1 MSPSSLSPGPAKIE
15 TQAKPK
21 EPRGAAAFLGAIGRS
36 TPAMLVLSGIGFL
49 VLWQIVSMNVSPVIL
64 PAPAAVFVAFIA
76 LTASGELVYATLAT
90 IWPFAIGLVLG
101 FIVGTSVGL
110 LLGIFRP
117 AARVLDPYIFVGWSI
132 PNIAWLPLFIAWFGV
147 GNLTLVIFVFISAV
161 FPQLLTV
168 EAGAKEADSFLVEV
182 ARSLGGSKRE
192 ILYNVVLPS
201 SLPYIMAGLRI
212 AVGRALVGI
221 IVGQL
226 LIVATGIGYMFQFYG
241 ETLSLA
247 KYFAPLI
254 VIAALA
260 ILLNRGVNWAERYF
274 IPWKIRA
281 FT

>member
-1 MSPSSLSPGPAKIE
+1 MSQSANVLERQRANSAKSIRSMMIAAGGNKYLLGALS
-15 TQAKPK
+15 
-21 EPRGAAAFLGAIGRS
+21 AAAFLAI
-36 TPAMLVLSGIGFL
+36 
-49 VLWQIVSMNVSPVIL
+49 WQVVSMNVPPIIL
-64 PAPAAVFVAFIA
+64 PTPASVFAAFVE
-76 LTASGELVYATLAT
+76 LTVSGELVRATAET
-90 IWPFAIGLVLG
+90 VWPFAVGLVIA
-101 FIVGTSVGL
+101 FVVGTTFGL

-117 AARVLDPYIFVGWSI
+117 VARILDPYIFMFWSI

-147 GNLTLVIFVFISAV
+147 GDLTLVVFVFVSAV

-182 ARSLGGSKRE
+182 ARSLGGTKRE
-192 ILYNVVLPS
+192 ILHIVVLPS
-201 SLPYIMAGLRI
+201 ALPYVFAGLRI

-260 ILLNRGVNWAERYF
+260 VALNRGVNWVEQVL
-274 IPWKIRA
+274 IPWKPRA

>member
-1 MSPSSLSPGPAKIE
+1 MSQSALPLAGGGKN
-15 TQAKPK
+15 
-21 EPRGAAAFLGAIGRS
+21 GGRS
-36 TPAMLVLSGIGFL
+36 ALARLGGNYYLLALLSVVGFIA
-49 VLWQIVSMNVSPVIL
+49 LWQIVSMNVPPVIL
-64 PAPAAVFVAFIA
+64 PAPVKVAVAFVD
-76 LTASGELVYATLAT
+76 LTASGELVKATAQT
-90 IWPFAIGLVLG
+90 VWPFTVGLVVA
-101 FIVGTSVGL
+101 FVVGTGLGL

-117 AARVLDPYIFVGWSI
+117 AARVLDPYIFVFWSI

-147 GNLTLVIFVFISAV
+147 GNLTLVIFVFVSAV

-168 EAGAKEADSFLVEV
+168 EAGAKEADSALVEV
-182 ARSLGGSKRE
+182 ARSLGGTRHE
-192 ILYNVVLPS
+192 ILRTVVLPS
-201 SLPYIMAGLRI
+201 SIPYIIAGLRI

-260 ILLNRGVNWAERYF
+260 VALNRAVNWAEHAF
-274 IPWKIRA
+274 IPWKPRA

>member
-1 MSPSSLSPGPAKIE
+1 MTQTANLLPRPPAPSAKSMI
-15 TQAKPK
+15 
-21 EPRGAAAFLGAIGRS
+21 GALAGNQYLLGA
-36 TPAMLVLSGIGFL
+36 LSVVVFFAI
-49 VLWQIVSMNVSPVIL
+49 WQLVSMNVPPVIL
-64 PAPAAVFVAFIA
+64 PAPGQVIEAFVQ
-76 LTASGELVYATLAT
+76 LTVSGELVRATAQTL
-90 IWPFAIGLVLG
+90 WPFALGLVLA
-101 FIVGTSVGL
+101 FIVGTMLGL
-110 LLGIFRP
+110 ILGIFRP
-117 AARVLDPYIFVGWSI
+117 AARILDPYIFVFWSI

-147 GNLTLVIFVFISAV
+147 GTLTLVVFVFVSAV

-168 EAGAKEADSFLVEV
+168 ESGAKEADSFLVEV

-192 ILYNVVLPS
+192 ILRIVVLPS
-201 SLPYIMAGLRI
+201 ALPYIFAGLRI

-260 ILLNRGVNWAERYF
+260 VLLNRAVNWAEQF
-274 IPWKIRA
+274 LIPWKPRA

>member
-1 MSPSSLSPGPAKIE
+1 MTQSADRLSSSARRNGKSSL
-15 TQAKPK
+15 
-21 EPRGAAAFLGAIGRS
+21 AALASNHYVLTALSAAVFVAI
-36 TPAMLVLSGIGFL
+36 
-49 VLWQIVSMNVSPVIL
+49 WQIVSMNVSPIIL
-64 PAPAAVFVAFIA
+64 PSPAKVAAAFVE
-76 LTASGELVYATLAT
+76 LTASGELIRATAQT
-90 IWPFAIGLVLG
+90 VWPFAIGLSIAFV
-101 FIVGTSVGL
+101 VGTSLGL

-117 AARVLDPYIFVGWSI
+117 AARILDPYIFVFWSI

-147 GNLTLVIFVFISAV
+147 GQATLIVFVFVSAV

-182 ARSLGGSKRE
+182 ARSLGGTKSE
-192 ILYNVVLPS
+192 ILHIVVLPS
-201 SLPYIMAGLRI
+201 ALPYIFAGLRI

-260 ILLNRGVNWAERYF
+260 VALNRAVNWAEQVL
-274 IPWKIRA
+274 IPWKPRA

>member
-1 MSPSSLSPGPAKIE
+1 M
-15 TQAKPK
+15 TQSA
-21 EPRGAAAFLGAIGRS
+21 
-36 TPAMLVLSGIGFL
+36 TPAASKNLNGAKSIFAVVGGNHYLLTVLSAVAFIAI
-49 VLWQIVSMNVSPVIL
+49 WQVVSMNVPPIIL
-64 PAPAAVFVAFIA
+64 PTPAKVLAAFVE
-76 LTASGELVYATLAT
+76 LTASGELLRATGET
-90 IWPFAIGLVLG
+90 IWPFAIGLVVA
-101 FIVGTSVGL
+101 FVVGTTLGL

-117 AARVLDPYIFVGWSI
+117 AARILDPYIFVFWSI

-147 GNLTLVIFVFISAV
+147 GQLTLIVFVFVSAV
-161 FPQLLTV
+161 FPQMLTV

-182 ARSLGGSKRE
+182 ARSLGGTKRE
-192 ILYNVVLPS
+192 ILRIVVLPS
-201 SLPYIMAGLRI
+201 ALPYIFAGLRI

-260 ILLNRGVNWAERYF
+260 VALNRAVNLAEHVL
-274 IPWKIRA
+274 IPWKQHA

>member
-1 MSPSSLSPGPAKIE
+1 MTQSADRLPSPTKFSLAASDASHYVLATLSFIGFLLLWQVISMNVPPIILPSPLKV
-15 TQAKPK
+15 
-21 EPRGAAAFLGAIGRS
+21 AAAF
-36 TPAMLVLSGIGFL
+36 VE
-49 VLWQIVSMNVSPVIL
+49 
-64 PAPAAVFVAFIA
+64 
-76 LTASGELVYATLAT
+76 LTVSGELIRATAQT
-90 IWPFAIGLVLG
+90 VWPFAIGLIIAFVLG
-101 FIVGTSVGL
+101 TALGL

-117 AARVLDPYIFVGWSI
+117 AARILDPYIFVFWSI

-147 GNLTLVIFVFISAV
+147 GQLTLIVFVFVSAF

-168 EAGAKEADSFLVEV
+168 ESGAKEADIFLVEV
-182 ARSLGGSKRE
+182 ARSLGGTKRE
-192 ILYNVVLPS
+192 ILHVVVLPAA
-201 SLPYIMAGLRI
+201 LPYIFAGLRI

-260 ILLNRGVNWAERYF
+260 VLLNRAVNWAELAL
-274 IPWKIRA
+274 IPWKQRA
-281 FT
+281 FV

>member
-1 MSPSSLSPGPAKIE
+1 MTQSVDRLANPGKN
-15 TQAKPK
+15 
-21 EPRGAAAFLGAIGRS
+21 LRS
-36 TPAMLVLSGIGFL
+36 TLYAVGGNHYVLATLSIAVFL
-49 VLWQIVSMNVSPVIL
+49 AIWQVIAMNVPPIIL
-64 PAPAAVFVAFIA
+64 PAPAKVIAAFVE
-76 LTASGELVYATLAT
+76 LTASGELIRATGQT
-90 IWPFAIGLVLG
+90 IWPFAIGLVLA
-101 FIVGTSVGL
+101 FVVGTVLGL

-117 AARVLDPYIFVGWSI
+117 AARILDPYIFVFWSI

-147 GNLTLVIFVFISAV
+147 GQLTLIVFVFVSAF

-182 ARSLGGSKRE
+182 ARSLGGTKSE
-192 ILYNVVLPS
+192 ILHIVVLPS
-201 SLPYIMAGLRI
+201 ALPYIFAGLRI

-260 ILLNRGVNWAERYF
+260 VLLNRGVNWAEKFF
-274 IPWKIRA
+274 IPWKQHA
-281 FT
+281 FN

>member
-1 MSPSSLSPGPAKIE
+1 VSQISNLLPRPNAPSGKSMLAAVASN
-15 TQAKPK
+15 QYLL
-21 EPRGAAAFLGAIGRS
+21 GAASIIVFLA
-36 TPAMLVLSGIGFL
+36 V
-49 VLWQIVSMNVSPVIL
+49 WQIVSMNVPPVIL
-64 PAPAAVFVAFIA
+64 PSPANVITAFVQ
-76 LTASGELVYATLAT
+76 LTASGELVRATAQT
-90 IWPFAIGLVLG
+90 IWPFAVGLVIA
-101 FIVGTSVGL
+101 FIVGTTVGL

-117 AARVLDPYIFVGWSI
+117 AARILDPYIFVFWSI

-147 GNLTLVIFVFISAV
+147 GQLTLIVFVFVSAV
-161 FPQLLTV
+161 FPQMLTV
-168 EAGAKEADSFLVEV
+168 ESGAKEADSFLVEV
-182 ARSLGGSKRE
+182 ARSLGGTKRE
-192 ILYNVVLPS
+192 ILHIVVLPS
-201 SLPYIMAGLRI
+201 ALPYIFAGLRI

-260 ILLNRGVNWAERYF
+260 VLLNRAVNWAEHLLV
-274 IPWKIRA
+274 PWKQRA

>member
-1 MSPSSLSPGPAKIE
+1 M
-15 TQAKPK
+15 TQSAVPLARAKPNG
-21 EPRGAAAFLGAIGRS
+21 ERSVLGAIG
-36 TPAMLVLSGIGFL
+36 LSYYVIGAVSAVVFL
-49 VLWQIVSMNVSPVIL
+49 VVWQIVSMNVPPVIL
-64 PAPAAVFVAFIA
+64 PTPAKVAVAFID
-76 LTASGELVYATLAT
+76 LTVSGELIKATAET
-90 IWPFAIGLVLG
+90 VWPFTIGLVVA
-101 FIVGTSVGL
+101 FIIGTSLGL
-110 LLGIFRP
+110 VLGIFRP
-117 AARVLDPYIFVGWSI
+117 AARILDPYIFVFWSI

-147 GNLTLVIFVFISAV
+147 GNLTLIIFVFVSAV

-182 ARSLGGSKRE
+182 ARSLGGTKHE
-192 ILYNVVLPS
+192 ILRIVVLPS
-201 SLPYIMAGLRI
+201 ALPYIFAGLRI

-260 ILLNRGVNWAERYF
+260 VALNRAVNWAETLL
-274 IPWKIRA
+274 IPWKPRA

>member
-1 MSPSSLSPGPAKIE
+1 MTQMTNLLPA
-15 TQAKPK
+15 TPPK
-21 EPRGAAAFLGAIGRS
+21 NGKSMIAAFGGNQYLLG
-36 TPAMLVLSGIGFL
+36 VLSLAAFFAI
-49 VLWQIVSMNVSPVIL
+49 WQLVSMNVPPIIL
-64 PAPAAVFVAFIA
+64 PAPAQVITAFVQ
-76 LTASGELVYATLAT
+76 LTASGELVRATAQTL
-90 IWPFAIGLVLG
+90 WPFAVGLIAA
-101 FIVGTSVGL
+101 FIVGTVLGL
-110 LLGIFRP
+110 VLGIFRP
-117 AARVLDPYIFVGWSI
+117 AARILDPYIFVFWSI

-147 GNLTLVIFVFISAV
+147 GTLTLVIFVFVSAV

-168 EAGAKEADSFLVEV
+168 ESGAREADSFLVEV
-182 ARSLGGSKRE
+182 ARSLGGTKRE
-192 ILYNVVLPS
+192 ILHIVVLPS
-201 SLPYIMAGLRI
+201 ALPYIFAGLRI

-260 ILLNRGVNWAERYF
+260 VLLNRGVNWMERVF
-274 IPWKIRA
+274 IPWKQRA

>member
-1 MSPSSLSPGPAKIE
+1 MSQSSPHLGPAK
-15 TQAKPK
+15 AKTAG
-21 EPRGAAAFLGAIGRS
+21 GALSLLATLGHS
-36 TPAMLVLSGIGFL
+36 TGAMLVLSGIAFL
-49 VLWQIVSMNVSPVIL
+49 ALWQVISMNVPPVIL
-64 PAPAAVFVAFIA
+64 PAPGAVIVAFIA
-76 LTASGELVYATLAT
+76 LTASGELVNATLAT

-101 FIVGTSVGL
+101 FLVGTAVGL
-110 LLGIFRP
+110 LLGIYRP

-147 GNLTLVIFVFISAV
+147 DNLTLIVFVFISAV

-182 ARSLGGSKRE
+182 ARSLGGTKRE

-254 VIAALA
+254 VIAVLA
-260 ILLNRGVNWAERYF
+260 VLLNRGVNWAERFF
-274 IPWKIRA
+274 IPWKTRA

>member
-1 MSPSSLSPGPAKIE
+1 MSQSSLPLHRA
-15 TQAKPK
+15 AKPQ
-21 EPRGAAAFLGAIGRS
+21 GAAMSLLAALGRS
-36 TPAMLVLSGIGFL
+36 TAAMLVLSGIGFL

>member
-1 MSPSSLSPGPAKIE
+1 MTQSAERSVSVGGNGVKSALVAVGGNHYVLVALS
-15 TQAKPK
+15 
-21 EPRGAAAFLGAIGRS
+21 AA
-36 TPAMLVLSGIGFL
+36 GFFA
-49 VLWQIVSMNVSPVIL
+49 LWQIVSMNVPPIIL
-64 PAPAAVFVAFIA
+64 PSPANVIAAFVE
-76 LTASGELVYATLAT
+76 LTASGELIRATGQT
-90 IWPFAIGLVLG
+90 VWPFAVGLVIA
-101 FIVGTSVGL
+101 FIVGTVLGL

-117 AARVLDPYIFVGWSI
+117 AARVLDPYIFVFWSI

-147 GNLTLVIFVFISAV
+147 GQLTLIVFVFVSAV

-192 ILYNVVLPS
+192 ILRVVVLPS
-201 SLPYIMAGLRI
+201 ALPYIFAGLRI

-260 ILLNRGVNWAERYF
+260 VLLNRGVNWAEHVL
-274 IPWKIRA
+274 IPWKPRA
-281 FT
+281 FN

>member
-1 MSPSSLSPGPAKIE
+1 MTQSAKSLHAPNRTGTRSTLGAFGTNPYLL
-15 TQAKPK
+15 
-21 EPRGAAAFLGAIGRS
+21 AAASAIAFLAIWQ
-36 TPAMLVLSGIGFL
+36 LVA
-49 VLWQIVSMNVSPVIL
+49 MNVPPIIL
-64 PAPAAVFVAFIA
+64 PTPAAVFTAFVE
-76 LTASGELVYATLAT
+76 LTASGELVRATLQT
-90 IWPFAIGLVLG
+90 IWPFAVGLSVA
-101 FIVGTSVGL
+101 FVVGTVFGL

-117 AARVLDPYIFVGWSI
+117 AARLLDPYIFVFWSI

-147 GNLTLVIFVFISAV
+147 GQLTLVVFVFVSAV

-168 EAGAKEADSFLVEV
+168 QSGAKEADSFLVEV
-182 ARSLGGSKRE
+182 ARSLGGTKRE
-192 ILYNVVLPS
+192 ILHIVVLPS
-201 SLPYIMAGLRI
+201 ALPYIFAGLRI

-260 ILLNRGVNWAERYF
+260 VLLNRAVNWAEHLLV
-274 IPWKIRA
+274 PWKQRA

>member
-1 MSPSSLSPGPAKIE
+1 MTQSADRLTSPAKRNGKSALA
-15 TQAKPK
+15 TLASNHYVLT
-21 EPRGAAAFLGAIGRS
+21 ALSAVAFIA
-36 TPAMLVLSGIGFL
+36 
-49 VLWQIVSMNVSPVIL
+49 LWQIVSMNVSPVIL
-64 PAPAAVFVAFIA
+64 PSPGNVAAAFVE
-76 LTASGELVYATLAT
+76 LTASGELIRATGQT
-90 IWPFAIGLVLG
+90 IWPFAIGLSIAFV
-101 FIVGTSVGL
+101 IGTSLGL
-110 LLGIFRP
+110 VLGIFRP
-117 AARVLDPYIFVGWSI
+117 AARILDPYIFVFWSI

-147 GNLTLVIFVFISAV
+147 GQLTLIIFVFVSAV

-182 ARSLGGSKRE
+182 ARSLGGTKSE
-192 ILYNVVLPS
+192 ILRIVVLPAA
-201 SLPYIMAGLRI
+201 LPYIFAGLRI

-260 ILLNRGVNWAERYF
+260 VALNRAVNWAEQIL
-274 IPWKIRA
+274 IPWKPRA

>member
-1 MSPSSLSPGPAKIE
+1 MSQSSLPLGPVKPAK
-15 TQAKPK
+15 PG
-21 EPRGAAAFLGAIGRS
+21 GAVSLLAALGHS
-36 TPAMLVLSGIGFL
+36 TAAMLVLSGIGFL
-49 VLWQIVSMNVSPVIL
+49 ALWQVISMNVPPVIL
-64 PAPAAVFVAFIA
+64 PEPGAVIVAFIA
-76 LTASGELVYATLAT
+76 LTASGELVNATLAT
-90 IWPFAIGLVLG
+90 VWPFAIGLVLG
-101 FIVGTSVGL
+101 FLVGTAVGL
-110 LLGIFRP
+110 LLGIYRP

-147 GNLTLVIFVFISAV
+147 DNLTLIVFVFISAV

-182 ARSLGGSKRE
+182 ARSLGGTKRE

-254 VIAALA
+254 VIAVLA
-260 ILLNRGVNWAERYF
+260 VLLNRGVNWAERFF
-274 IPWKIRA
+274 IPWKTRA

>member
-1 MSPSSLSPGPAKIE
+1 MTQSADGLRSPAKRNGKSALTVLASNHYVLTALSAI
-15 TQAKPK
+15 
-21 EPRGAAAFLGAIGRS
+21 AFIA
-36 TPAMLVLSGIGFL
+36 
-49 VLWQIVSMNVSPVIL
+49 LWQIVSMNVSPIIL
-64 PAPAAVFVAFIA
+64 PSPGNVAAAFVE
-76 LTASGELVYATLAT
+76 LTASGELIRATGQT
-90 IWPFAIGLVLG
+90 IWPFAIGLS
-101 FIVGTSVGL
+101 VGTSLGL
-110 LLGIFRP
+110 VLGIFRP
-117 AARVLDPYIFVGWSI
+117 AARILDPYIFIFWSI

-147 GNLTLVIFVFISAV
+147 GQLTLIIFVFVSAV

-182 ARSLGGSKRE
+182 ARSLGGTKSE
-192 ILYNVVLPS
+192 ILHIVVLPAA
-201 SLPYIMAGLRI
+201 LPYIFAGLRI

-260 ILLNRGVNWAERYF
+260 VALNRAVNWAEQLL
-274 IPWKIRA
+274 IPWKSRA

>member
-1 MSPSSLSPGPAKIE
+1 MTQSPDRLADPGKNLDGNLKSTFLAAGANHYVLAALSIAV
-15 TQAKPK
+15 
-21 EPRGAAAFLGAIGRS
+21 FFAI
-36 TPAMLVLSGIGFL
+36 
-49 VLWQIVSMNVSPVIL
+49 WQVVSMNVPPIIL
-64 PAPAAVFVAFIA
+64 PAPAKVIAAFVE
-76 LTASGELVYATLAT
+76 LTASGELVRATAQT
-90 IWPFAIGLVLG
+90 IWPFAVGLVLA
-101 FIVGTSVGL
+101 FVGGTVLGL

-117 AARVLDPYIFVGWSI
+117 AARILDPYIFVFWSI

-147 GNLTLVIFVFISAV
+147 GQLTLIVFVFVSAF

-182 ARSLGGSKRE
+182 ARSLGGTKRE
-192 ILYNVVLPS
+192 ILHIVVLPS
-201 SLPYIMAGLRI
+201 ALPYIFAGLRI

-260 ILLNRGVNWAERYF
+260 VLLNRGVNWAEHFF
-274 IPWKIRA
+274 IPWKQHA
-281 FT
+281 FS

>member
-1 MSPSSLSPGPAKIE
+1 MTQTAAHLENGRTSAVKSFLSSLGWNYYLLGTASAVI
-15 TQAKPK
+15 
-21 EPRGAAAFLGAIGRS
+21 FLAI
-36 TPAMLVLSGIGFL
+36 
-49 VLWQIVSMNVSPVIL
+49 WQIVSMNVPPIIL
-64 PAPAAVFVAFIA
+64 PSPANVARAFVE
-76 LTASGELVYATLAT
+76 LMASGELIKATGET
-90 IWPFAIGLVLG
+90 VWPFALGLSVA
-101 FIVGTSVGL
+101 FVVGTTLGL

-117 AARVLDPYIFVGWSI
+117 AARILDPYIFMFWSI

-147 GNLTLVIFVFISAV
+147 GNLTLVIFVFVSAV

-168 EAGAKEADSFLVEV
+168 ESGAKEADSFLVEV
-182 ARSLGGSKRE
+182 ARSLGGTKRE
-192 ILYNVVLPS
+192 ILHIVVLPS
-201 SLPYIMAGLRI
+201 ALPYIFAGLRI

-260 ILLNRGVNWAERYF
+260 VALNRAVNWAEHVI
-274 IPWKIRA
+274 IPWKQRA
-281 FT
+281 FI

>member
-1 MSPSSLSPGPAKIE
+1 M
-15 TQAKPK
+15 TQALDPLPL
-21 EPRGAAAFLGAIGRS
+21 PRPRHTGASAVLGALS
-36 TPAMLVLSGIGFL
+36 NHYVLAVCSALAFI
-49 VLWQIVSMNVSPVIL
+49 VLWQVVSMNVPPVIL
-64 PAPAAVFVAFIA
+64 PSPASVAVAFVQ
-76 LTASGELVYATLAT
+76 LTASGELIRATLQT
-90 IWPFAIGLVLG
+90 LWPFAIGLSVA
-101 FIVGTSVGL
+101 FVIGTSLGL
-110 LLGIFRP
+110 VLGIFAP
-117 AARVLDPYIFVGWSI
+117 AARLFDPYIFIFWSI

-147 GNLTLVIFVFISAV
+147 GNLTLVIFVFVSAV

-168 EAGAKEADSFLVEV
+168 ESGAKEADSFLVEV
-182 ARSLGGSKRE
+182 ARSLGGTKGE
-192 ILYNVVLPS
+192 ILRIVVLPAA
-201 SLPYIMAGLRI
+201 LPYIFAGLRI

-260 ILLNRGVNWAERYF
+260 VLLNRAVNWAENFF
-274 IPWKIRA
+274 IPWKTRA